1 MKLRLMPVLALA
13 ASVAAHAA
21 PPAAGRDATRETPV
35 LDFSATAYPQSD
47 FTGQPGSS
55 STVRLAASLTKS
67 LPRDWM
73 VRASINAQYSPGVPS
88 LQDSLAPAPLTA
100 LRLMANRDV
109 LRDGGLGSNL
119 ELYSP
124 NLCAGV
130 LRKCRALLFYDR
142 NSFRYNRATNGE
154 LRTRNVGSL
163 GVGMRMQLDRR
174 TSLQLDYGR
183 VLRSDIMPDD
193 ARNRLTLRYGVA
205 W

>member
-1 MKLRLMPVLALA
+1 MKLCLMPILALA
-13 ASVAAHAA
+13 ICQSVLAA
-21 PPAAGRDATRETPV
+21 PPANGRDPLRDTPV

-47 FTGQPGSS
+47 FTGQPGTS

-67 LPRDWM
+67 LPRDWI
-73 VRASINAQYSPGVPS
+73 VRASINTQYSPGEPS

-130 LRKCRALLFYDR
+130 LRKCRALMFYDR
-142 NSFRYNRATNGE
+142 NSFRYNRALNGE
-154 LRTRNVGSL
+154 LRTRNVGSI

-174 TSLQLDYGR
+174 SSLQLDYGR
-183 VLRSDIMPDD
+183 VVRSDIMPDD
-193 ARNRLTLRYGVA
+193 ARNRLTLRYGVT

>member
-1 MKLRLMPVLALA
+1 MKRCLMFVLALA
-13 ASVAAHAA
+13 ACPAALAA
-21 PPAAGRDATRETPV
+21 PPATGQGAGRDAPV

-47 FTGQPGSS
+47 FPGVPGSS

-67 LPRDWM
+67 LPRDWL
-73 VRASINAQYSPGVPS
+73 VRASINTQYSPGEPS
-88 LQDSLAPAPLTA
+88 LQDSLAPAPTAA

-130 LRKCRALLFYDR
+130 LRKCRALVFYDR

-163 GVGMRMQLDRR
+163 GAGVRMQLDRR
-174 TSLQLDYGR
+174 MSLQLDYGR

-193 ARNRLTLRYGVA
+193 ARNRLTLRYGVT